1 MKDIIEIIQANR
13 KGALQ
18 GIYAV
23 CCAQPLVIEAAI
35 KQAKYDQAPI
45 LIEATANQVN
55 QFGGYTGMQPKDFI
69 KFIGDIADKYDYPK
83 EHIILGGDHLGPVCW
98 VNENSNDAMAKAKDL
113 IASYVAAG
121 FKKIHLDT
129 SMGCIDDPEIL
140 PDEVVAKRAADLCLV
155 AEKTA
160 IANFGSSDLVYV
172 VGTEVPPPGGA
183 TQGIAE
189 LELTPVN
196 RVEQTINLHQVAFES
211 LGLSDAWQRVIGL
224 VVQPGVE
231 FDHTSIIDYQSNKA
245 QALSNFIKNIPNIAF
260 EAHSTD
266 YQNPKAYK
274 ELVKDHFAILKVG
287 PQLTYAMREALY
299 ALSYIEDILITSE
312 NKSYLRDICEQE
324 MLESPN
330 NWQKFYQVPS
340 SKGLLYRRYSYSD
353 RIRYYWNNKRVDSA
367 VTKLLENL
375 SDITI
380 PLPLISQ
387 FLPEQYQA
395 IRQNILNNQAK
406 ALVIDKIMQVT
417 GIYADACYK
426 QTK

>member
-1 MKDIIEIIQANR
+1 
-13 KGALQ
+13 
-18 GIYAV
+18 
-23 CCAQPLVIEAAI
+23 
-35 KQAKYDQAPI
+35 
-45 LIEATANQVN
+45 
-55 QFGGYTGMQPKDFI
+55 
-69 KFIGDIADKYDYPK
+69 
-83 EHIILGGDHLGPVCW
+83 
-98 VNENSNDAMAKAKDL
+98 
-113 IASYVAAG
+113 
-121 FKKIHLDT
+121 
-129 SMGCIDDPEIL
+129 
-140 PDEVVAKRAADLCLV
+140 
-155 AEKTA
+155 
-160 IANFGSSDLVYV
+160 VYV

-395 IRQNILNNQAK
+395 IRQNKLNNQAK